1 MDRPT
6 LANWMSPEYT
16 RWSFRHVRELIPS
29 ARVRHGHHP
38 RALPSS
44 PSGGLLDLE
53 VDLPMGRQPV
63 RAFLDDNRTDALV
76 VLRDGAVALEW
87 LAAGIRSDE
96 PHLIFSVTKSVTALL
111 AGALAGAGRLDLE
124 APVVEIIPEIADSGF
139 AGTTVRNLLDM
150 TASYRFTE
158 DYSPGHDLTAYRNA
172 AGWYPAPFET
182 PGLRAF
188 LATREPEGTHG
199 EIFRYMSPTTD
210 LLGWVCEIAAG
221 EPYAIAL
228 SRYLW
233 VPMGAE
239 HDAEMTLDREGA
251 PRAAGGLSVTP
262 QDMARIGLLVAE
274 GGGGLVPEEFV
285 DDLLHGGDP
294 GPWARG
300 DFADYFPGG
309 AYRSCWYQ
317 PRVDPD
323 CVCAVGIHGQHIYV
337 DRPRNVVVAIQ
348 SSWDDPD
355 PEPLHVANYL
365 VSRAIARAI
374 SADEPVLDVVGA

>member
-38 RALPSS
+38 RTLASS

-53 VDLPMGRQPV
+53 VDLPTGRQTV

-76 VLRDGAVALEW
+76 VLRDGA
-87 LAAGIRSDE
+87 
-96 PHLIFSVTKSVTALL
+96 
-111 AGALAGAGRLDLE
+111 

-182 PGLRAF
+182 PGLRSF

-210 LLGWVCEIAAG
+210 LLGWVCEVIAG

-274 GGGGLVPEEFV
+274 GGAGLVPEDFV

-365 VSRAIARAI
+365 ISRAIARAI
-374 SADEPVLDVVGA
+374 SADEPALDVVGT